1 MSRRRAIIASVLVGA
16 AALLYG
22 VSPLDLAPEILL
34 GPAGLLDDA
43 GVLIAAA
50 VGIWKLLS
58 GSRPAPA
65 PAPPPE
71 EQPRW
76 EQKLPE

>member
-1 MSRRRAIIASVLVGA
+1 MSRRRAVIASVLVGA

-43 GVLIAAA
+43 GVFIAAA
-50 VGIWKLLS
+50 VGIWKLLT
-58 GSRPAPA
+58 GSQPAPG
-65 PAPPPE
+65 PTPPPE

-76 EQKLPE
+76 EQRLPE

>member
-1 MSRRRAIIASVLVGA
+1 MSRRRAVIASVLVGLG
-16 AALLYG
+16 ALLYG

-34 GPAGLLDDA
+34 GPAGMLDDA
-43 GVLIAAA
+43 GVFIAAA
-50 VGIWKLLS
+50 VGIWKLLT
-58 GSRPAPA
+58 GSRPSPG
-65 PAPPPE
+65 PTPPPE

>member
-1 MSRRRAIIASVLVGA
+1 MSRRRAIFASVLVGA

-43 GVLIAAA
+43 GVFIAAA
-50 VGIWKLLS
+50 VGIWKLLT
-58 GSRPAPA
+58 GIGQAPTT
-65 PAPPPE
+65 APPPE
-71 EQPRW
+71 EEPRW